1 MVLKPIM
8 ISFYRNI
15 MICIVQL
22 IFLGLKKFKASNDL
36 MAKNSV
42 NEFDIFAT
50 TRPMAHKAK
59 GNF

>member
-1 MVLKPIM
+1 MQKCKDLHCSVDNPR
-8 ISFYRNI
+8 F
-15 MICIVQL
+15 
-22 IFLGLKKFKASNDL
+22 KKFKGSNDL
-36 MAKNSV
+36 KERNSV